1 MSKIDTLHPLIR
13 AEVQTLVDKINSSV
27 LKGNVKMVVTQ
38 GLRTFAEQDKLYAQR
53 PKVTNAKGGQSI
65 HNYGL
70 AFDFCLADGGKMIWE
85 GFGKENDKEKADQTR
100 GWTLLI
106 LSIATSIDALAVG
119 FSFSILKVPVIYPAT
134 VIGIVCFFMT
144 VTGMLFGKV
153 LAGIFGKKVEIF
165 GGIVLIAI
173 GIKILID
180 HGM

>member
-70 AFDFCLADGGKMIWE
+70 AFDFCLADGGKMIWDTNKDFDGDKIPDWME
-85 GFGKENDKEKADQTR
+85 VVKVFKDAGYAWGGDFKSIVDKPHFEKTFGHTWQQLLAIKQSGKTEN
-100 GWTLLI
+100 GY
-106 LSIATSIDALAVG
+106 V
-119 FSFSILKVPVIYPAT
+119 ILK
-134 VIGIVCFFMT
+134 
-144 VTGMLFGKV
+144 
-153 LAGIFGKKVEIF
+153 
-165 GGIVLIAI
+165 
-173 GIKILID
+173 
-180 HGM
+180 

>member
-70 AFDFCLADGGKMIWE
+70 AFDFCLADGGKLIWDTNKDFDGDKIPDWME
-85 GFGKENDKEKADQTR
+85 VVKVFKDAGYAWGGDFKSIVDKPHFEKTFGHTWQQLLAIKQSGKTEN
-100 GWTLLI
+100 GY
-106 LSIATSIDALAVG
+106 V
-119 FSFSILKVPVIYPAT
+119 ILK
-134 VIGIVCFFMT
+134 
-144 VTGMLFGKV
+144 
-153 LAGIFGKKVEIF
+153 
-165 GGIVLIAI
+165 
-173 GIKILID
+173 
-180 HGM
+180 